1 VYTPWMLRFRAPRN
15 GPLPAAQEV
24 HLWTSNGAA
33 IPWLLTPREPWMD
46 YKPLSGNAETLLSV
60 QPNTTSMPIGV
71 YHDTTLATS
80 PSWAQYG
87 EIDVEYEIYLI
98 DAVWPEALAHDIR
111 LGQNYPNP
119 AGGAVVVD
127 VDLAKSAHVGL
138 VLYDLYGRRITTLLE
153 GPKQAGTYHVQFDA
167 SRLAAGMYYYTLT
180 SGANSVTKIMT
191 VMR

>member
-1 VYTPWMLRFRAPRN
+1 MLRFRAPRN
-15 GPLPAAQEV
+15 GPLAAVQQV

-33 IPWLLTPREPWMD
+33 IPWLLTPQQPWMD

-60 QPNTTSMPIGV
+60 QPNTTAMPIGF
-71 YHDTTLATS
+71 YHDTTQATS

-98 DAVWPEALAHDIR
+98 DAVLPDGQPRDIR

-119 AGGAVVVD
+119 ASGGVTIDIVLTKNAYV
-127 VDLAKSAHVGL
+127 AS
-138 VLYDLYGRRITTLLE
+138 VLYDLYGRRITTLFE
-153 GPKQAGTYHVQFDA
+153 GQKPAGTYHVQFDA
-167 SRLAAGMYYYTLT
+167 SRLPAGMYYYTLT
-180 SGANSVTKIMT
+180 SGVNSETRIMT